1 MPGYQQGA
9 EECGRRENPD
19 FIEDV
24 PMHHI
29 DAVQMGHFPSLP
41 LFFSTQY
48 VYIPPFLL
56 LEFLKKIKSST
67 SHCFSFSHALIHSLR
82 NCLLSLKTWV
92 MFKPMNDLVYMNF
105 LDYS

>member
-29 DAVQMGHFPSLP
+29 TAVQMGHSPSLP

-56 LEFLKKIKSST
+56 LEFLKKLKAVPAIAFPSPML
-67 SHCFSFSHALIHSLR
+67 SFIH
-82 NCLLSLKTWV
+82 
-92 MFKPMNDLVYMNF
+92 
-105 LDYS
+105 